1 MEYCTNDANDAME
14 QKLDIWDVEG
24 EYEMAQAAISA
35 LALAE
40 AKP

>member
-1 MEYCTNDANDAME
+1 MEYCTNDANDTME

-24 EYEMAQAAISA
+24 GYEMTHAAISA